1 MSVEVYVRSR
11 PKLKPDPEFDEIGA
25 IFYHIMNDIPES
37 SGNTQIT
44 GLQVLATDKDNQIK
58 LEANMENISIDFS
71 SSEYDLIK
79 DFVKIVYEHD
89 PDMITG
95 YETHQLSWG
104 YIIKR
109 ARFINIDLISA
120 LSRIIKEQ
128 DQKTIDLYEGE
139 NEYEMDFKI
148 EGRII
153 LNIWK
158 LLRSE
163 ASLYSYTFEN
173 MMFHILHKRV
183 PKYDDEMLSSWWN
196 YGCNRWKVIEY
207 FIKRVQG
214 NVSILEQL
222 DLFGRNSE
230 LARLF
235 GIQFYEVISRGS
247 QFRVESMMLRLAK
260 SQNYVSLSPSVRQRA
275 RMRSGEYIPLVM
287 EPESKFYTDPVI
299 LLDFQSLYPSIIM
312 AYNYCFTTCLGRV
325 LQSQDNEDSYE
336 FGCSVL
342 PHPTLSELARLE
354 DHLTFSPG
362 GIAFLKAS
370 VRKGILP
377 EMLHKILDTRVMV
390 KRSMKLYRDD
400 NILKRTLH
408 ARQLGLKLIANVTYG
423 YTSANFSGRMPCIE
437 VGDSVVSKGRET
449 LERCIKLIE
458 SHPSWNG
465 RVVYG
470 DTDSVFVLLK
480 GRTKE
485 EAFNIGDEMAKA
497 VTLDNPKPVKL
508 KFEKVYMGCIL
519 QTKKRYVGYMYESRD
534 QSDPIYDAKGI
545 ETVRR
550 DGCPAVAKILEKS
563 LRILFET
570 KDVIKVRTYVQRQF
584 HKILSGK
591 IPLQDLTFAKEFR
604 GLKGY
609 RPGACVPSL
618 ELTRRLMKKD
628 RMNVPRIGQRVPY
641 IIIYGEP
648 GRPLIQSV
656 RSPQE
661 VMESGLRPNSTY
673 YVSKVIGP
681 PLDRCFSLLGVDI
694 HSWYND
700 LPKGFKPRFT
710 GLEGSDKDKRAILR
724 YFTAFFCAVCD
735 KSMSNSDG
743 ICSSCKLNPQSSAII
758 LNRKMNKWSGE
769 LSQAMLQCLK
779 CTQLNKFNNEC
790 VSIDCPMFYKRNTA
804 ALDSAQI
811 PYLVSLLDKL

>member
-1 MSVEVYVRSR
+1 
-11 PKLKPDPEFDEIGA
+11 
-25 IFYHIMNDIPES
+25 
-37 SGNTQIT
+37 
-44 GLQVLATDKDNQIK
+44 
-58 LEANMENISIDFS
+58 
-71 SSEYDLIK
+71 
-79 DFVKIVYEHD
+79 
-89 PDMITG
+89 MITG

-183 PKYDDEMLSSWWN
+183 PKYDDEMLSSWE
-196 YGCNRWKVIEY
+196 R
-207 FIKRVQG
+207 FDP
-214 NVSILEQL
+214 EQL

-275 RMRSGEYIPLVM
+275 RMRSGEYIPL
-287 EPESKFYTDPVI
+287 
-299 LLDFQSLYPSIIM
+299 SLYPSIIM

-465 RVVYG
+465 R
-470 DTDSVFVLLK
+470 

-570 KDVIKVRTYVQRQF
+570 KDVTKVRTYVQRQF

-700 LPKGFKPRFT
+700 LPR
-710 GLEGSDKDKRAILR
+710 D
-724 YFTAFFCAVCD
+724 
-735 KSMSNSDG
+735 
-743 ICSSCKLNPQSSAII
+743 
-758 LNRKMNKWSGE
+758 
-769 LSQAMLQCLK
+769 LSPVLQ
-779 CTQLNKFNNEC
+779 
-790 VSIDCPMFYKRNTA
+790 D
-804 ALDSAQI
+804 
-811 PYLVSLLDKL
+811 